1 MKCPVKLNASSGC
14 IETTGYNIPTKKQ
27 YLEQD
32 ARIVE

>member
-1 MKCPVKLNASSGC
+1 MKCPVKLNASTGC
-14 IETTGYNIPTKKQ
+14 IETTEHNIPTKKQ